1 MSLLSLIL
9 LITFLITACR
19 LLIIERKY
27 RKINKIHQHL
37 QTLVNSIPD
46 LTWVKD
52 KDSRFLF
59 VNTQFSKAFGLTT
72 EEIIGKTDF
81 DLSSDPEK
89 AQGYYQDD
97 LKTQLEQKKFH
108 TEEQITGTDGVAA
121 WAETIKVPVF
131 NDQHQVMGTAGM
143 ARDITQR
150 KNAEYKLIHIAY
162 HDDLTNLP
170 NRTSFHIKINKLLNL
185 NNCAVAV
192 ILFDLNNFK
201 TINDSLG
208 HSSGDQA
215 LLQISQRLKSL
226 VDENTIVAR
235 LSGDEFAIAH
245 NYSKLENSLEK
256 LQVNLLQQFD
266 IPVAL
271 KEINYDI
278 SASFG
283 VAVAPQDGRD
293 YETLLK
299 HADLAMS
306 QGKKHKN
313 KHCVYFIQKFADEL
327 LHKMKLSNQLYHAIT
342 NQELSLVYQPK
353 IDSSTEKL
361 IGSEAL
367 LRWEIED
374 GQWISPFD
382 FIPIA
387 EKNGFIIELGNWV
400 IKTVLQQIRNW
411 LDNKFEV
418 VPVSINVSAIQLRQ
432 PTFSEYLFQQL
443 ERYQIPGHLLELELT
458 EGVLMENI
466 EQTTGLLNK
475 IRKKRIAISIDDF
488 GTGYSSLSYLP
499 KLPIDILK
507 IDRAF
512 ITNIHRNIDNQ
523 KIVQTIVSLAN
534 NFNLSVIAEGVE
546 TADEL
551 TATISCGINNIQG
564 YYYSRPLA
572 VSELEKRWLRHADNE
587 IEASL

>member
-353 IDSSTEKL
+353 IDSSTEEL